1 MINNMAIEFKSPT
14 VAKNTITDRL
24 EKQGRE
30 AKLQEK
36 SVNYTENNDYQV
48 LPDEGFDGMTK
59 VNVSVDVAVPTI
71 QNSKTVN
78 INTNGTQTISPDSS
92 YDVVE
97 QVVVNTNVQPNLQ
110 EKTVD
115 VLLSETSTNIRPDSG
130 FDGMSSVT
138 VNHPPVESNTAYT
151 ATSNGSYT
159 IHPSEG
165 FDATTSV
172 NLTVNV
178 TNPPTAYDINN
189 EFVSLAYNQKLT
201 QAKIDSIAGWDT
213 LKDGSYKLAG
223 AKLADYN
230 YFITMDLP
238 EITTADNMFS
248 GLARTGIRFTD
259 RSFKKLTRGSYMFTT
274 GNRDMHP
281 TEDLR
286 IHLDNIV
293 FDSLTDGIYLF
304 EGCNNEVVIS
314 ESCFPN
320 VTKGMYMFRGAIIS
334 STSGA
339 IYLPNLIDATYL
351 LYGCK
356 TENIVIKMP
365 KVTSLYYFASD
376 PYYGGLI
383 KTIDIT
389 IDKTESDVD
398 MESAFSYQGN
408 LTSINI
414 HTASNVGI
422 YDSGRNAFARNN
434 SLVDFT
440 ANRIVGN
447 LYFDSSKKLSQESVN
462 NVLNALADGVTD
474 KSITFA
480 STQYNYITE
489 EQKTAATAKGWT
501 IKSA

>member
-1 MINNMAIEFKSPT
+1 MAIEFKSPT
-14 VAKNTITDRL
+14 VAKNTITERL

-36 SVNYTENNDYQV
+36 SVEYTQNNDYQV
-48 LPDEGFDGMTK
+48 LPDEGFDGMSK
-59 VNVSVDVAVPTI
+59 VNVSVNVAVPTI

-78 INTNGTQTISPDSS
+78 ITANGTKTISPDNG

-97 QVVVNTNVQPNLQ
+97 QVVVNTNVQPKLQ

-115 VLLSETSTNIRPDSG
+115 VLLDNTATNIRPDSG

-165 FDATTSV
+165 FDATKSV

-189 EFVSLAYNQKLT
+189 EFVSLAYNKNLT
-201 QAKIDSIAGWDT
+201 QAKIDSITGWTT
-213 LKDGSYKLAG
+213 LKDGSNKLAN

-248 GLARTGIRFTD
+248 EVSRTGIRFTD
-259 RSFKKLTRGSYMFTT
+259 RSFKKLTRGIDMFTT
-274 GNRDMHP
+274 GSRDLHP

-293 FDSLTDGIYLF
+293 FDSLTDGNNLF
-304 EGCNNEVVIS
+304 DGCNNEVVIS

-320 VTKGMYMFRGAIIS
+320 VTKGSYMFSGATIA

-339 IYLPNLIDATYL
+339 IYLPNLIDANQL
-351 LYGCK
+351 LYKCR
-356 TENIVIKMP
+356 TANIVIKLP
-365 KVTSLYYFASD
+365 KVTSLYFLAGCS
-376 PYYGGLI
+376 YYNGLI

-389 IDKTESDVD
+389 IDQTESDVD
-398 MESAFSYQGN
+398 INRVCVNQN
-408 LTSINI
+408 RLTSVNI
-414 HTASNVGI
+414 HTASNIGI
-422 YDSGRNAFARNN
+422 YDSDKVAFDNN
-434 SLVDFT
+434 DSLVDFT

-447 LYFDSSKKLSQESVN
+447 LYFTSCTNLSQQSVN

-489 EQKTAATAKGWT
+489 EQKAAATAKGWT

>member
-1 MINNMAIEFKSPT
+1 MAIEFKSPT

-36 SVNYTENNDYQV
+36 SVEYTENNDYQV
-48 LPDEGFDGMTK
+48 LPDEGFDGMSK

-78 INTNGTQTISPDSS
+78 ITANGTKTILPDAN
-92 YDVVE
+92 YDAVE

-115 VLLSETSTNIRPDSG
+115 VLLTETSTNVRPDSG
-130 FDGMSSVT
+130 FDGMSAVT

-201 QAKIDSIAGWDT
+201 QSKIDSITGWTT
-213 LKDGSYKLAG
+213 LKNGSNKLAN

-238 EITTADNMFS
+238 EITAADNMFS
-248 GLARTGIRFTD
+248 ELASTGIRFTD
-259 RSFKKLTRGSYMFTT
+259 RSFKKLTRGSNMFKT
-274 GNRDMHP
+274 NSRDVHP
-281 TEDLR
+281 ENDLR

-293 FDSLTDGIYLF
+293 FDSLTDGEYLLD
-304 EGCNNEVVIS
+304 GCSNEVVIS
-314 ESCFPN
+314 NSCFPN
-320 VTKGMYMFRGAIIS
+320 VTKGSYMFSEALIS

-339 IYLPNLIDATYL
+339 IYLPNLIDTDHL

-356 TENIVIKMP
+356 TENIVIKLP
-365 KVTSLYYFASD
+365 KVTSLYFLASCS
-376 PYYGGLI
+376 YYAGLI

-389 IDKTESDVD
+389 IDQTESDVD
-398 MESAFSYQGN
+398 INRVCMYQN
-408 LTSINI
+408 DLTSVNI

-422 YDSGRNAFARNN
+422 YDSDKRNAFNGCT
-434 SLVDFT
+434 SLVDFN
-440 ANRIVGN
+440 ANRIVGD
-447 LYFDSSKKLSQESVN
+447 LSFSSCTKLSQDSVN
-462 NVLNALADGVTD
+462 NVLNALADGVTG
-474 KSITFA
+474 KEITFA
-480 STQYNYITE
+480 AAQYGYITE
-489 EQKTAATAKGWT
+489 EQKAAATAKGWT

>member
-1 MINNMAIEFKSPT
+1 MAIEFKSPT
-14 VAKNTITDRL
+14 VAKNTITERL

-36 SVNYTENNDYQV
+36 SVEYTQNNDYQV

-59 VNVSVDVAVPTI
+59 VNVSVDVAVPTV

-78 INTNGTQTISPDSS
+78 INTNGTQTILPDTD

-115 VLLSETSTNIRPDSG
+115 VLLTETSTNIQPDSG

-189 EFVSLAYNQKLT
+189 EFVSLAYYQNLT
-201 QAKIDSIAGWDT
+201 QAKIDSITGWTT
-213 LKDGSYKLAG
+213 LKNGSNKLAG

-248 GLARTGIRFTD
+248 GLAENGIRFTD
-259 RSFKKLTRGSYMFTT
+259 RSFKKLTRGQGMFAT
-274 GNRDMHP
+274 NSRNIDP

-293 FDSLTDGIYLF
+293 FDSLTDGSDLF
-304 EGCNNEVVIS
+304 DGCFNEVVIS
-314 ESCFPN
+314 DSCFPN
-320 VTKGMYMFRGAIIS
+320 VTKGRYMFREAKIS

-339 IYLPNLIDATYL
+339 IYLPNLIDTDSL
-351 LYGCK
+351 LYKCK
-356 TENIVIKMP
+356 TENIVIKLP
-365 KVTSLYYFASD
+365 KVTSLYSLASCS
-376 PYYGGLI
+376 YYDGLI

-389 IDKTESDVD
+389 IDQTESDVNINRVC
-398 MESAFSYQGN
+398 FYQN
-408 LTSINI
+408 RLTSVNI

-422 YDSGRNAFARNN
+422 YDGDKRNAFNGCG
-434 SLVDFT
+434 SLADFN
-440 ANRIVGN
+440 ANRIVGD
-447 LYFDSSKKLSQESVN
+447 LSFQFSPKLSQDSVN
-462 NVLNALADGVTD
+462 NVLNALADGVTG
-474 KSITFA
+474 KEITFA
-480 STQYNYITE
+480 WTQYNYITE
-489 EQKTAATAKGWT
+489 EQKAAATAKGWT

>member
-1 MINNMAIEFKSPT
+1 MAIEFKSPT
-14 VAKNTITDRL
+14 VAKNAITDRL

-36 SVNYTENNDYQV
+36 SVEYTQNNNYQV

-59 VNVSVDVAVPTI
+59 VNVSVDVALPTV

-78 INTNGTQTISPDSS
+78 INTNGTQTISPDAG

-115 VLLSETSTNIRPDSG
+115 VLLSETSTNVRPDSG

-189 EFVSLAYNQKLT
+189 EFVSLAYNKKLT

-213 LKDGSYKLAG
+213 LKDGSNKLSNS
-223 AKLADYN
+223 KLADYN

-259 RSFKKLTRGSYMFTT
+259 RSFKKLTRGQSMFVT
-274 GNRDMHP
+274 GNSDSHP

-286 IHLDNIV
+286 IHLDNVV
-293 FDSLTDGIYLF
+293 FDSLTDGNSLF
-304 EGCNNEVVIS
+304 DGCNNEIVIS

-320 VTKGMYMFRGAIIS
+320 VTKGSYMFGKATIS

-339 IYLPNLIDATYL
+339 IYLPNLIDATDL
-351 LYGCK
+351 LYDCRTK
-356 TENIVIKMP
+356 NIVIKLP
-365 KVTSLYYFASD
+365 KVTSLYFLAKCPYFE
-376 PYYGGLI
+376 GRI
-383 KTIDIT
+383 ETIDIT
-389 IDKTESDVD
+389 IDQTESDVD
-398 MESAFSYQGN
+398 INRAFMYQN
-408 LTSINI
+408 RLTSVNI
-414 HTASNVGI
+414 HTASNIGI
-422 YDSGRNAFARNN
+422 YDSDKRNAFNGCE
-434 SLVDFT
+434 SLADFN
-440 ANRIVGN
+440 ANRIVGD
-447 LYFDSSKKLSQESVN
+447 LSFQFSPKLTQESVN
-462 NVLNALADGVTD
+462 NVLNALADGVTG
-474 KSITFA
+474 KEIAFA

-489 EQKTAATAKGWT
+489 EQKAAATAKGWT

>member
-1 MINNMAIEFKSPT
+1 MAIEFKSPT
-14 VAKNTITDRL
+14 VAKNTITERL

-36 SVNYTENNDYQV
+36 SVEYTQNNDYQV
-48 LPDEGFDGMTK
+48 LPDEGFDGMSK
-59 VNVSVDVAVPTI
+59 VNVSVNVAVPTI

-78 INTNGTQTISPDSS
+78 INTNGTKTISPDSG

-97 QVVVNTNVQPNLQ
+97 QVVVNTNVQPKLQ

-115 VLLSETSTNIRPDSG
+115 VLLSETTTNIRPDSG

-165 FDATTSV
+165 FDATKSV

-189 EFVSLAYNQKLT
+189 EFVSLAYNKNLT
-201 QAKIDSIAGWDT
+201 QAKIDSIAGWTT
-213 LKDGSYKLAG
+213 LKDGSNKLAS

-230 YFITMDLP
+230 YFITLDLP

-248 GLARTGIRFTD
+248 GVSSSGIRFTD
-259 RSFKKLTRGSYMFTT
+259 RSFKKLTRGRNMFTT
-274 GNRDMHP
+274 GDRNQHP

-286 IHLDNIV
+286 IHLDNVI
-293 FDSLTDGIYLF
+293 FDGLTDGANLF
-304 EGCNNEVVIS
+304 DGCHNEVVIS

-320 VTKGMYMFRGAIIS
+320 VTKGMYMFRDALIS

-339 IYLPNLIDATYL
+339 IYLPSLTDATYL
-351 LYGCK
+351 LYACK
-356 TENIVIKMP
+356 TENIVIKLP
-365 KVTSLYYFASD
+365 KVTSLYYFAFYS
-376 PYYGGLI
+376 GLI

-389 IDKTESDVD
+389 IDQTESDVD
-398 MESAFSYQGN
+398 IDSAFGYQSN
-408 LTSINI
+408 LTSVNI

-422 YDSGRNAFARNN
+422 YDSKSGAFSRNN

-447 LYFDSSKKLSQESVN
+447 LYFSDSTKLSQQSVN

-489 EQKTAATAKGWT
+489 EQKAAATAKGWT

>member
-1 MINNMAIEFKSPT
+1 MAIEFKSPT
-14 VAKNTITDRL
+14 VAKNTITERL

-36 SVNYTENNDYQV
+36 SVEYTQNNDYQV
-48 LPDEGFDGMTK
+48 LPDEGFDGMSK
-59 VNVSVDVAVPTI
+59 VNVSVNVAVPTI

-78 INTNGTQTISPDSS
+78 INTNGTKTISPDSG

-97 QVVVNTNVQPNLQ
+97 QVVVNTNVQPKLQ

-115 VLLSETSTNIRPDSG
+115 VLLDNTATNIRPDSG

-165 FDATTSV
+165 FDATKSV

-189 EFVSLAYNQKLT
+189 EFVSLAYNKNLT
-201 QAKIDSIAGWDT
+201 QAKIDSIAGWTT
-213 LKDGSYKLAG
+213 LKDGSNKLAS

-230 YFITMDLP
+230 YFITLDLP

-248 GLARTGIRFTD
+248 GVSSSGIRFTD
-259 RSFKKLTRGSYMFTT
+259 RSFKKLTRGRNMFTT
-274 GNRDMHP
+274 GDRNMHP

-286 IHLDNIV
+286 IHLDNVI
-293 FDSLTDGIYLF
+293 FDGLTDGANLF
-304 EGCNNEVVIS
+304 DGCNNEVVIS

-320 VTKGMYMFRGAIIS
+320 VTKGQYMFRYALIS

-339 IYLPNLIDATYL
+339 IYLPSLTDATYL
-351 LYGCK
+351 LYACK
-356 TENIVIKMP
+356 TENIVIKLP
-365 KVTSLYYFASD
+365 KVTSLYYFAFYS
-376 PYYGGLI
+376 GLI

-389 IDKTESDVD
+389 IDQTESDVD
-398 MESAFSYQGN
+398 IDSAFGYQSN
-408 LTSINI
+408 LTSVNI

-422 YDSGRNAFARNN
+422 YDSKSGAFSRNN

-447 LYFDSSKKLSQESVN
+447 LYFSDSTKLSQQSVN

-489 EQKTAATAKGWT
+489 EQKAAATAKGWT

>member
-1 MINNMAIEFKSPT
+1 MAIEFKSPT
-14 VAKNTITDRL
+14 VAKNAITDRL

-36 SVNYTENNDYQV
+36 SVEYTQNNDYQV

-78 INTNGTQTISPDSS
+78 INTNGTQTISPDSG

-97 QVVVNTNVQPNLQ
+97 QVVVNTNVQPRLQ

-115 VLLSETSTNIRPDSG
+115 VLLTETSTNIRPDSG
-130 FDGMSSVT
+130 FDGMSKVT

-189 EFVSLAYNQKLT
+189 EFVSLAYNQNLT

-213 LKDGSYKLAG
+213 LKNGSYKLANS
-223 AKLADYN
+223 KLADYN

-248 GLARTGIRFTD
+248 GLAENGIRFTD
-259 RSFKKLTRGSYMFTT
+259 RSFKKLTRGQDMFAT
-274 GNRDMHP
+274 GGRNIDP
-281 TEDLR
+281 EKDLR

-293 FDSLTDGIYLF
+293 FDSLTDGERLF
-304 EGCNNEVVIS
+304 DGCYNEVVIS
-314 ESCFPN
+314 DSCFPN
-320 VTKGMYMFRGAIIS
+320 VTKGRHMFGKAKIS

-339 IYLPNLIDATYL
+339 IYLPNLINAEDL
-351 LYGCK
+351 LYNCK
-356 TENIVIKMP
+356 TENIVIKLP
-365 KVTSLYYFASD
+365 KVTSLYFLAKCPYFE
-376 PYYGGLI
+376 GGI

-389 IDKTESDVD
+389 IDQTESDVNINR
-398 MESAFSYQGN
+398 AFMYQN
-408 LTSINI
+408 RLTSVNI
-414 HTASNVGI
+414 HTASTIGI
-422 YDSGRNAFARNN
+422 YDSDKRNAFNDCG
-434 SLVDFT
+434 SLTNFN
-440 ANRIVGN
+440 ANRITGD
-447 LYFDSSKKLSQESVN
+447 LSFEFSPSLSQESVN
-462 NVLNALADGVTD
+462 NVLNALADGVTG
-474 KSITFA
+474 KEITFA
-480 STQYNYITE
+480 GAQYNYITE
-489 EQKTAATAKGWT
+489 EQKAAATAKGWT

>member
-1 MINNMAIEFKSPT
+1 MAIEFKSPT

-36 SVNYTENNDYQV
+36 SVEYTENNNYQV

-78 INTNGTQTISPDSS
+78 INTNGTQTISPDNG

-115 VLLSETSTNIRPDSG
+115 VLLTETSTNIQPDSG

-178 TNPPTAYDINN
+178 TNPSTAYDINN
-189 EFVSLAYNQKLT
+189 EYVSLAYNKNIT
-201 QAKIDSIAGWDT
+201 QAKIDSIAGWTT
-213 LKDGSYKLAG
+213 LKNGSNKLANG
-223 AKLADYN
+223 RLADYN

-238 EITTADNMFS
+238 EITIADNMFS
-248 GLARTGIRFTD
+248 GVSKDGIRFTD
-259 RSFKKLTRGSYMFTT
+259 RSFKKLTSGKNMFETGSR
-274 GNRDMHP
+274 NMHP
-281 TEDLR
+281 TKDLR
-286 IHLDNIV
+286 IHLDNVV
-293 FDSLTDGIYLF
+293 FDSLTDGANLF
-304 EGCNNEVVIS
+304 YGCYNEVVIS

-320 VTKGMYMFRGAIIS
+320 VTKGRYMFGEALIS

-339 IYLPNLIDATYL
+339 IYLPNLIDTDHL
-351 LYGCK
+351 LYKCR
-356 TENIVIKMP
+356 TENIVIKLP
-365 KVTSLYYFASD
+365 KVTSLYYLASCS
-376 PYYGGLI
+376 YYDGRI
-383 KTIDIT
+383 ETIDIT
-389 IDKTESDVD
+389 VDQTESDVD
-398 MESAFSYQGN
+398 INSAFMNQN
-408 LTSINI
+408 RLTSINI

-422 YDSGRNAFARNN
+422 YDSDKVAFDGCT
-434 SLVDFT
+434 SLTDFN
-440 ANRIVGN
+440 ANRITGN
-447 LYFDSSKKLSQESVN
+447 LRFSDCTKLSQESVN

-480 STQYNYITE
+480 ATQYGYITE
-489 EQKTAATAKGWT
+489 EQKAAATAKGWT

>member
-1 MINNMAIEFKSPT
+1 MAIEFKSPT

-36 SVNYTENNDYQV
+36 SVEYTQNNEYQV

-59 VNVSVDVAVPTI
+59 VNVSVDVALPTV

-78 INTNGTQTISPDSS
+78 INTNGTQTISPDSG

-97 QVVVNTNVQPNLQ
+97 QVVVNTNVQPKLQ

-115 VLLSETSTNIRPDSG
+115 VLLSDTSTNILPDSE

-213 LKDGSYKLAG
+213 LKNGSNKLSNSR
-223 AKLADYN
+223 LADYN

-238 EITTADNMFS
+238 EIVTADNMFS

-259 RSFKKLTRGSYMFTT
+259 RSFKKLTRGQSMFVT
-274 GNRDMHP
+274 GNSDSHP

-286 IHLDNIV
+286 IHLDNVI
-293 FDSLTDGIYLF
+293 FDSLTDGRYLF
-304 EGCNNEVVIS
+304 DGCNNEIVIS

-320 VTKGMYMFRGAIIS
+320 VTKGEYMFSNAKIS
-334 STSGA
+334 STSGI
-339 IYLPNLIDATYL
+339 IYLPNLTDAYRL
-351 LYGCK
+351 LDNCK
-356 TENIVIKMP
+356 TENIVIKLP
-365 KVTSLYYFASD
+365 KATRLYQLAFSGYNKG
-376 PYYGGLI
+376 YI

-389 IDKTESDVD
+389 IDQTESDVD
-398 MESAFSYQGN
+398 ITSAFSYQN
-408 LTSINI
+408 KLTSINI
-414 HTASNVGI
+414 HTASNIGI
-422 YDSGRNAFARNN
+422 YDGDRIAFDYNN

-447 LYFDSSKKLSQESVN
+447 LYFTKSTKLSQDSVN

-480 STQYNYITE
+480 STQYGYITE
-489 EQKTAATAKGWT
+489 EQKAAATAKGWT

>member
-1 MINNMAIEFKSPT
+1 MAIEFKSPT

-36 SVNYTENNDYQV
+36 SVEYTENNDYQV

-78 INTNGTQTISPDSS
+78 INTNGTQTISPDNG

-115 VLLSETSTNIRPDSG
+115 VLLTETSTNIQPDSG
-130 FDGMSSVT
+130 FDGMSAVT

-189 EFVSLAYNQKLT
+189 EFVSLAYYQNLT
-201 QAKIDSIAGWDT
+201 QAKIDSIAGWTT
-213 LKDGSYKLAG
+213 LKDGSNKLAN
-223 AKLADYN
+223 AKLGRDR
-230 YFITMDLP
+230 FITMDLP

-248 GLARTGIRFTD
+248 GLLSSTGIRFTD
-259 RSFKKLTRGSYMFTT
+259 RSFKKLTRGSGMFTT
-274 GNRDMHP
+274 DIFFKDP

-286 IHLDNIV
+286 IHLDNVV
-293 FDSLTDGIYLF
+293 FDSLTDGEGLL
-304 EGCNNEVVIS
+304 EGCSNEVVIS
-314 ESCFPN
+314 DSCFPN
-320 VTKGMYMFRGAIIS
+320 VTKGRHMFGKAKIS

-339 IYLPNLIDATYL
+339 IYLPSITNAEDL
-351 LYGCK
+351 LYNCQ
-356 TENIVIKMP
+356 TENIVIKLP
-365 KVTSLYYFASD
+365 KVTSLYFLASCPYFE
-376 PYYGGLI
+376 GQI

-389 IDKTESDVD
+389 IDQTESDVD
-398 MESAFSYQGN
+398 INRAFMYQN
-408 LTSINI
+408 RLTSVNI

-422 YDSGRNAFARNN
+422 YDSDKRNAFNDCG
-434 SLVDFT
+434 SLTNFN
-440 ANRIVGN
+440 ANRITGDLSFEFSPN
-447 LYFDSSKKLSQESVN
+447 LTQDSVN

-480 STQYNYITE
+480 RAQYGYITE
-489 EQKTAATAKGWT
+489 EQKAAATAKGWT